1 MITVKD
7 KRTLLADVG
16 SDTQALEGYLST
28 STTALCRVSSI
39 DPADFTPSTLSLV
52 LKDME
57 ELCPTRVQ
65 NAFTQAPVA
74 CHTGDVQMFN
84 HDDGIQQRV
93 LMGHLEMEVP
103 SLTVDFEMCLG
114 NTACGLLASVTARV
128 SSAQRSLLAPQG
140 LLSCAEEPWVLNGS
154 TGAIRQERRQSDINT
169 DCRSI
174 VFSRYTSTTW
184 RCLTQSRRTNVHQ
197 HA

>member
-1 MITVKD
+1 M
-7 KRTLLADVG
+7 LANVS
-16 SDTQALEGYLST
+16 SDTQTLRCDLPTRAAPLTCVSSSNPAYFTT
-28 STTALCRVSSI
+28 ST
-39 DPADFTPSTLSLV
+39 FSLV
-52 LKDME
+52 LKNVQE
-57 ELCPTRVQ
+57 RCPTRIQ
-65 NAFTQAPVA
+65 NTLAQSSVTHHAS
-74 CHTGDVQMFN
+74 DVQMFDN
-84 HDDGIQQRV
+84 NDGIQQRV